1 MSSSRMMSG
10 ILSFHPFSQR
20 QHFRMVEYIAASF
33 QNLNSFRMRLQLCRP
48 FNIVHEKIEDCREIP
63 VCQ

>member
-1 MSSSRMMSG
+1 MSSSGLISG

-20 QHFRMVEYIAASF
+20 QHFRVAEHTAASF
-33 QNLNSFRMRLQLCRP
+33 QNLNSFRMRLQLCHP